1 MNEKYI
7 LLVYLLGSLILVVL
21 ALSLAASLIIYKQR
35 QAKFKL
41 DKFQLE
47 YKHQT
52 DLLHTRLDVQEQSMS
67 LISGEIHDHVGPL
80 LSLTQMYLHTISA
93 QVTETRSAELMK
105 RSKELVAMAIDELRH
120 ISHSL
125 NSDLIRKVGL
135 VKSLERELEYL
146 ENTGLHTALELT
158 GNPIELTREQDL
170 LIYRVVQESI
180 QNVLKHA
187 EAKNLVLRFIY
198 SDQSLTVQIQDDGKG
213 FDTIT
218 AAESHSLGLR
228 NINVRA
234 GLLAG
239 SAHIQSQPGKGSL
252 LSVSIP
258 LNA

>member
-1 MNEKYI
+1 VNEKYI
-7 LLVYLLGSLILVVL
+7 LLVYLVGSLLLVIL
-21 ALSLAASLIIYKQR
+21 ALSLTASLIIYKQR
-35 QAKFKL
+35 QAKHKL

-93 QVTETRSAELMK
+93 QVTETRGAELMK
-105 RSKELVAMAIDELRH
+105 RSKELVGMAIDELRH

-125 NSDLIRKVGL
+125 NSDLIQKVGL

-146 ENTGLHTALELT
+146 ENTGLHTSLEVSGT
-158 GNPIELTREQDL
+158 PRELTREQDL
-170 LIYRVVQESI
+170 LIYRIVQESI

-187 EAKNLVLRFIY
+187 EAKNLVLRFAY
-198 SDQSLTVQIQDDGKG
+198 SDQFLSVQVQDDGKG
-213 FDTIT
+213 FDPVT
-218 AAESHSLGLR
+218 ATESHSLGLR
-228 NINVRA
+228 NINIRA
-234 GLLAG
+234 GLLGGKAD
-239 SAHIQSQPGKGSL
+239 IESQPDQGSL
-252 LSVSIP
+252 LRISIP